1 MALPNNIQGRT
12 LLLEIFDGGVF
23 KEIGGINTK
32 EFTRD
37 NPVSDVTSQSTTG
50 NETEAAYVGFS
61 TVTLSGSG
69 VVDKR
74 SDAALIAYKTL
85 ATIANSSDPTARFR
99 LTDELETHDGT
110 FNITSFGKTTEEQD
124 VVNFSISLQ
133 NSGVVTY
140 S

>member
-1 MALPNNIQGRT
+1 MPSNNIQGRT

-37 NPVSDVTSQSTTG
+37 NPVSDVTSQSTAG
-50 NETEAAYVGFS
+50 NETEAHYVGYS

-74 SDAALIAYKTL
+74 SSASLIAYKTL
-85 ATIANSSDPTARFR
+85 AAIANSSDPTARFR
-99 LTDELETHDGT
+99 LSDELETHDGT
-110 FNITSFGKTTEEQD
+110 FNITSFGKTADEQD
-124 VVNFSISLQ
+124 MINFSISLQ

>member
-1 MALPNNIQGRT
+1 MAANNLQGRT

-50 NETEAAYVGFS
+50 NETEACYVGYS

-99 LTDELETHDGT
+99 LSDELESHDGT
-110 FNITSFGKTTEEQD
+110 FNITSFGKTAEEQD
-124 VVNFSISLQ
+124 IVQFSISLQ
-133 NSGVVTY
+133 NSSVVTY

>member
-1 MALPNNIQGRT
+1 MSHNNIQGRT

-23 KEIGGINTK
+23 KVIGGINTK

-37 NPVSDVTSQSTTG
+37 NPVSDATSQSTTG
-50 NETEAAYVGFS
+50 NETEAEYVGYS

-69 VVDKR
+69 LVDKR
-74 SDAALIAYKTL
+74 SSASLIAYKTL

-99 LTDELETHDGT
+99 LSDELESHDGT
-110 FNITSFGKTTEEQD
+110 FNITSFGKTAEEQD
-124 VVNFSISLQ
+124 LINFSISLQ

>member
-1 MALPNNIQGRT
+1 MAHNNIQGRT

-37 NPVSDVTSQSTTG
+37 NPVSDTTSQSTTG
-50 NETEAAYVGFS
+50 NETESEYVGYS

-74 SDAALIAYKTL
+74 SGAALIAYKTL

-99 LTDELETHDGT
+99 LSDELETHDGT
-110 FNITSFGKTTEEQD
+110 FNITSFGKTADEQD
-124 VVNFSISLQ
+124 IVNFSISLQ

>member
-1 MALPNNIQGRT
+1 MAANNLQGRT

-23 KEIGGINTK
+23 KEIGGINTR

-37 NPVSDVTSQSTTG
+37 NPVSDVTNQATTG
-50 NETEAAYVGFS
+50 NETEACYVGYS
-61 TVTLSGSG
+61 TVTISGAG

-74 SDAALIAYKTL
+74 SSGTLIAYKTL

-99 LTDELETHDGT
+99 LSDELESHDGT
-110 FNITSFGKTTEEQD
+110 FNITSFGKTGEEQD
-124 VVNFSISLQ
+124 IVQFSISLQ
-133 NSGVVTY
+133 NSSVVTY

>member
-1 MALPNNIQGRT
+1 MSNNIQGRT
-12 LLLEIFDGGVF
+12 LLFEIFDSGVF
-23 KEIGGINTK
+23 KKIGGINTK

-37 NPVSDVTSQSTTG
+37 NPVSDVTNQATTG
-50 NETEAAYVGFS
+50 NETEALYVGYS
-61 TVTLSGSG
+61 TVSLSGSG

-74 SDAALIAYKTL
+74 SGADLIAYKTL

-110 FNITSFGKTTEEQD
+110 FNITSFGKTSDEQD
-124 VVNFSISLQ
+124 VINFSISLQ
-133 NSGVVTY
+133 NSGVITY

>member
-1 MALPNNIQGRT
+1 MGNNIQGRT
-12 LLLEIFDGGVF
+12 LLLEIYDGGVF

-37 NPVSDVTSQSTTG
+37 NPVSDVTNQATTG
-50 NETEAAYVGFS
+50 NETEALYVGYS

-74 SDAALIAYKTL
+74 SGAALIAYKTL

-110 FNITSFGKTTEEQD
+110 FNITSFGKTADEQD
-124 VVNFSISLQ
+124 VINFSISLQ

>member
-1 MALPNNIQGRT
+1 MANNIQGRT

-23 KEIGGINTK
+23 KEVGGINTK

-37 NPVSDVTSQSTTG
+37 NPVADGTSQSTTG
-50 NETEAAYVGFS
+50 NETEACYVGYS

-69 VVDKR
+69 VVDTR
-74 SDAALIAYKTL
+74 SSATLLAYKTL

-99 LTDELETHDGT
+99 LSDAEESHDGT
-110 FNITSFGKTTEEQD
+110 FNITSFGKTADQQD
-124 VVNFSISLQ
+124 IVNFSISLQ

>member
-1 MALPNNIQGRT
+1 MAHNNIQGRT

-37 NPVSDVTSQSTTG
+37 NPVSDTTSQSTTG
-50 NETEAAYVGFS
+50 NETESEYVGYS

-74 SDAALIAYKTL
+74 SSATLIAYKTL
-85 ATIANSSDPTARFR
+85 ATIANSSDPSARFR
-99 LTDELETHDGT
+99 LSDELETHDGT
-110 FNITSFGKTTEEQD
+110 FQITSFGKTADEQD
-124 VVNFSISLQ
+124 VINFSISLQ

>member
-1 MALPNNIQGRT
+1 MAHNNIQGRT

-37 NPVSDVTSQSTTG
+37 NPISDTTSQSTTG
-50 NETEAAYVGFS
+50 NETESEYVGYS

-74 SDAALIAYKTL
+74 SGAALIAYKTL

-99 LTDELETHDGT
+99 LSDELETHDGT
-110 FNITSFGKTTEEQD
+110 FNITSFGKTADEQD
-124 VVNFSISLQ
+124 IVNFSISLQ

>member
-1 MALPNNIQGRT
+1 MANNLQGRT

-37 NPVSDVTSQSTTG
+37 NPVSDSTSQSTTG
-50 NETEAAYVGFS
+50 NETESEYVGYS
-61 TVTLSGSG
+61 TVTLSGAG

-74 SDAALIAYKTL
+74 SSGTLIAYKTL
-85 ATIANSSDPTARFR
+85 ATIANSSDPSARFR
-99 LTDELETHDGT
+99 LSDENESHDGT
-110 FNITSFGKTTEEQD
+110 FNITSFGKTGEEQD
-124 VVNFSISLQ
+124 LVQFSISLQ
-133 NSGVVTY
+133 NQGVVTY

>member
-1 MALPNNIQGRT
+1 MASNNLQGRT

-23 KEIGGINTK
+23 KEVGGINTR

-37 NPVSDVTSQSTTG
+37 NPVSDVTNQSTTG
-50 NETEAAYVGFS
+50 NETEACYVGYS

-74 SDAALIAYKTL
+74 SSGTLIAYKAL

-99 LTDELETHDGT
+99 LSDELETHDGT
-110 FNITSFGKTTEEQD
+110 FNITSFGKTGEEQD
-124 VVNFSISLQ
+124 IVQFSMSLQ
-133 NSGVVTY
+133 NSGVITY